1 MHHRGT
7 YTMNHDNR
15 GRMIRAWLTL
25 LALIL
30 AVALVIAGVN
40 AFGGR
45 VKASASQLPCLAGQK
60 VTPFG
65 EYVLYYDGAS
75 IHCVTD
81 TGAVRWS
88 FHIGSEADFA
98 VGERTLVAWYD
109 DQLYIV
115 DYNGR
120 TTYKDSLADTIQ
132 FVRVGKKYA
141 AAVIGPQTN
150 PTLVVKDLEGTQVDE
165 ETEAFAGM
173 VMLDVG
179 FYGDHG
185 QYMWTTVLD
194 VYGTAA
200 NTILNT
206 FEVGRMNT
214 GVTSLGEAIT
224 YEILYENAKLRVIS
238 TRQMRTFNY
247 QGIENTAETM
257 LVYGWR
263 LLDYEIPHN
272 GDALMLFA
280 PTAQTNSAYAI
291 SEMRLLYGDTDR
303 RFTLP
308 SVCAGGT
315 VYNNTLYAFSSQYI
329 YRARL
334 GDQRFTVADMPIAGR
349 EVTDYLGRLDNGKV
363 LLACGSD
370 VYAVTLPT

>member
-1 MHHRGT
+1 MHHRGP
-7 YTMNHDNR
+7 YNMNQDNR
-15 GRMIRAWLTL
+15 GRMLRAWLIL
-25 LALIL
+25 IGVIL
-30 AVALVIAGVN
+30 AVALVIVGIN
-40 AFGGR
+40 SFGGR
-45 VKASASQLPCLAGQK
+45 VKASADLLPCLAGQK

-88 FHIGSEADFA
+88 FHIGSQADFA

-120 TTYKDSLADTIQ
+120 TTYKDSLPDTIQ

-141 AAVIGPQTN
+141 AAVIGPETK
-150 PTLVVKDLEGTQVDE
+150 PTLLVKDLQGTQVDE

-179 FYGDHG
+179 FYGDQG
-185 QYMWTTVLD
+185 QYLWTTVLD

-263 LLDYEIPHN
+263 LLDYEIPRN

-280 PTAQTNSAYAI
+280 PTAQTNSTYAI
-291 SEMRLLYGDTDR
+291 SEMRLLYGETDR

-315 VYNNTLYAFSSQYI
+315 VYNNALYAFSSEYI

-334 GDQRFTVADMPIAGR
+334 GDQRFTASDMPIAGK
-349 EVTDYLGRLDNGKV
+349 EVTDYLGRMDNGKV
-363 LLACGSD
+363 LLACGNE
-370 VYAVTLPT
+370 VYVVTLPT

>member
-1 MHHRGT
+1 
-7 YTMNHDNR
+7 MNNANR
-15 GRMIRAWLTL
+15 GRMIRAWLIL
-25 LALIL
+25 IGLIL
-30 AVALVIAGVN
+30 AVGLVIAGIN
-40 AFGGR
+40 SFGAR
-45 VKASASQLPCLAGQK
+45 QKAAANLLPCLSGQK

-120 TTYKDSLADTIQ
+120 TTYKDSLPDTIQ

-141 AAVIGPQTN
+141 AAVIGPQTS
-150 PTLVVKDLEGTQVDE
+150 PTLVVKDLQGTQVDE
-165 ETEAFAGM
+165 ETEAFSGM

-179 FYGDHG
+179 FYGDQG

-224 YEILYENAKLRVIS
+224 YEILYENTKLRVIS

-247 QGIENTAETM
+247 QGIENAADTM

-263 LLDYEIPHN
+263 LLDYEIPRK

-280 PTAQTNSAYAI
+280 PTAQTNSTYAI

-315 VYNNTLYAFSSQYI
+315 VYNNSLYAFSSQYI

-334 GDQRFTVADMPIAGR
+334 SDQRFTASDMPIAGK
-349 EVTDYLGRLDNGKV
+349 EVTDYLGRMDNGKV
-363 LLACGSD
+363 LLACGSE
-370 VYAVTLPT
+370 VYVVTLPT

>member
-1 MHHRGT
+1 MHHRGP
-7 YTMNHDNR
+7 YNMNQDNR
-15 GRMIRAWLTL
+15 GRMLRAWLIL
-25 LALIL
+25 IGVIL
-30 AVALVIAGVN
+30 AVALVIVGIN
-40 AFGGR
+40 SFGGR
-45 VKASASQLPCLAGQK
+45 VKASADLLPCLAGQK

-88 FHIGSEADFA
+88 FHIGSQADFA

-120 TTYKDSLADTIQ
+120 TTYKDSLPDTIQ

-141 AAVIGPQTN
+141 AAVIGPETN
-150 PTLVVKDLEGTQVDE
+150 PTLLVKDLQGTQVDE

-179 FYGDHG
+179 FYGDQG
-185 QYMWTTVLD
+185 QYLWTTVLD

-263 LLDYEIPHN
+263 LLDYEIPRN

-280 PTAQTNSAYAI
+280 PTAQTNSTYAI
-291 SEMRLLYGDTDR
+291 SEMRLLYGETDR

-315 VYNNTLYAFSSQYI
+315 VYNNALYAFSSEYI

-334 GDQRFTVADMPIAGR
+334 GDQRFTASDMPIAGK
-349 EVTDYLGRLDNGKV
+349 EVTDYLGRMDNGKV
-363 LLACGSD
+363 LLACGD
-370 VYAVTLPT
+370 EVYVVTLPT

>member
-150 PTLVVKDLEGTQVDE
+150 PTLVVKDLDGTQVDE

-263 LLDYEIPHN
+263 LLDYEIPRN

>member
-1 MHHRGT
+1 MHHRGP
-7 YTMNHDNR
+7 YNMNQDNR
-15 GRMIRAWLTL
+15 GRMLRAWLIL
-25 LALIL
+25 IGVIL
-30 AVALVIAGVN
+30 AVALVIVGIN
-40 AFGGR
+40 SFGGR
-45 VKASASQLPCLAGQK
+45 VKASADLLPCLAGQK

-88 FHIGSEADFA
+88 FHIGSQADFA

-120 TTYKDSLADTIQ
+120 TTYKDSLPDTIQ

-141 AAVIGPQTN
+141 AAVIGPETK
-150 PTLVVKDLEGTQVDE
+150 PTLLVKDLQGTQVDE

-179 FYGDHG
+179 FYGDQG
-185 QYMWTTVLD
+185 QYLWTTVLD

-263 LLDYEIPHN
+263 LLDYEIPRN

-280 PTAQTNSAYAI
+280 PTAQTNSTYAI
-291 SEMRLLYGDTDR
+291 SEMRLLYGETDR

-315 VYNNTLYAFSSQYI
+315 VYNNALYAFSSEYI

-334 GDQRFTVADMPIAGR
+334 SDQRFTASDMPIAGK
-349 EVTDYLGRLDNGKV
+349 EVTDYLGRMDNGKV
-363 LLACGSD
+363 LLACGNE
-370 VYAVTLPT
+370 VYVVTLPT

>member
-1 MHHRGT
+1 MQHRGPYQMHT
-7 YTMNHDNR
+7 DNR
-15 GRMIRAWLTL
+15 QRMLRAWLIL
-25 LALIL
+25 IGIIL
-30 AVALVIAGVN
+30 AVVLLIVGVN
-40 AFGGR
+40 SFGNR
-45 VKASASQLPCLAGQK
+45 VSASATALPCLASQK

-141 AAVIGPQTN
+141 AAVIGPDTN
-150 PTLVVKDLEGTQVDE
+150 PTLVVKDLQGTQVDE
-165 ETEAFAGM
+165 ETEAFSGM

-179 FYGDHG
+179 FYGDQG

-224 YEILYENAKLRVIS
+224 YKILYENARLRVIS

-263 LLDYEIPHN
+263 LLDHEIPRN

-280 PTAQTNSAYAI
+280 PTAQTNSTYAI

-303 RFTLP
+303 RYTLP

-315 VYNNTLYAFSSQYI
+315 VYNNALYAFSSQYI

-334 GDQRFTVADMPIAGR
+334 GDQRFTATDMPIAGK
-349 EVTDYLGRLDNGKV
+349 EVTDYLGRMDNGKV
-363 LLACGSD
+363 LLACGEE

>member
-1 MHHRGT
+1 MHHRGP
-7 YTMNHDNR
+7 YNMNQDNR
-15 GRMIRAWLTL
+15 GRMLRAWLIL
-25 LALIL
+25 IGVIL
-30 AVALVIAGVN
+30 AVALVIVGIN
-40 AFGGR
+40 SFGGR
-45 VKASASQLPCLAGQK
+45 VKASADLLPCLAGQK

-88 FHIGSEADFA
+88 FHIGSQADFA

-120 TTYKDSLADTIQ
+120 TTYKDSLPDTIQ

-141 AAVIGPQTN
+141 AAVIGPETN
-150 PTLVVKDLEGTQVDE
+150 PTLLVKDLQGTQVDE

-179 FYGDHG
+179 FYGDQG
-185 QYMWTTVLD
+185 QYLWTTVLD

-263 LLDYEIPHN
+263 LLDYEIPRN

-280 PTAQTNSAYAI
+280 PTAQTNSTYAI
-291 SEMRLLYGDTDR
+291 SEMRLLYGETDR

-315 VYNNTLYAFSSQYI
+315 VYNNALYAFSSEYI

-334 GDQRFTVADMPIAGR
+334 SDQRFTASDMPIAGK
-349 EVTDYLGRLDNGKV
+349 EVTDYLGRMDNGKV
-363 LLACGSD
+363 LLACGD
-370 VYAVTLPT
+370 EVYVVTLPT